1 MDKNKLKAFLVEL
14 VKGLK
19 TEADINQF
27 SRILTVKTLFNAELT
42 GHLGYDKN
50 APKKALI
57 PVMATRQKPCF
68 AMMER
73 LS

>member
-1 MDKNKLKAFLVEL
+1 MDENKLKALFVEL

-27 SRILTVKTLFNAELT
+27 SRMLTVETLFNAELT
-42 GHLGYDKN
+42 GHLGYKRN
-50 APKKALI
+50 APKNALI